1 MKRIL
6 VCLFLIMSMSAPI
19 VNEAQS
25 VTNAD
30 YTAIPPFIGVVNQ
43 PNVLV
48 ILDNSGS
55 MNMGAYTGIY
65 DPGQFSTDQYY
76 GYFDPAKN
84 YRYANTLWEVTTL
97 PMASGTAA
105 NPIASGNF
113 LNWATMRRVDIAKKL
128 LTGGDATPR
137 SVSPGQTV
145 KLDGASPAA
154 GDYSYSF
161 NKTFDTTTIGDCTL
175 TTPDP
180 CPIYPFVENYKYTET
195 GDKLSIDLV
204 SGGGGTQT
212 ETVYPIGTIANGAW
226 TIGGTAPPPTRHEA
240 VDEAPNDDG
249 NTTYIK
255 NSTSNTDDQVVLD
268 YKYTGASPGTI
279 TGVSVVVVAKKTG
292 SSSQA
297 RRIQGVIRVNGVD
310 YLESWQSLD
319 TSYKTHTFT
328 FATNPATGL
337 PWLWTDIKSAGAEA
351 LQGFGVKAYTPP
363 SSSNYPVVT
372 QAYLVITY
380 TTGLPASGGPYN
392 IIVDTGGTD
401 AKGIIDNLSSS
412 TRFGLSFYNTDSQG
426 AAIQEYVNFST
437 TSHLNNVAIKINGMS
452 PKTMTPLAESL
463 YNMTRYFKQEG
474 PAATAPDTGTYFH
487 TQDYSTGIQ
496 YDPYCFNC
504 SGSNVT
510 YVPCAKSFILF
521 LTDGEPTSDTGNPSP
536 PGDNFADVALWMRTQ
551 DLRPGACTTTPTAF
565 NTCIPTDQRLF
576 LYPVFLF
583 GKGSTLLRDA
593 AINGGFDDLNGNNA
607 PDCTTQPNEC
617 YRDSD
622 GDGVVESNGQD
633 FPLTYF
639 EGDDGYELQGSITN
653 ALADILKRGSSG
665 TSVSILATSAEG
677 EGALYQAYFYP
688 EKILPDGTKRDWLGY
703 CRGLFVDAD
712 GNLREDSDQNARLV
726 YKKDNIVRMR
736 LDTGTNLVYGDLY
749 SDTTPEDGLAD
760 SATRDS
766 TAYVDDLKALWE
778 AGEKLALRDKW
789 TRNIYTWVDL
799 DNDGNVDNGD
809 FSIGGG
815 EASNLWDSWTLMP
828 YLKADPLTG
837 SFGPWF
843 DALALS
849 YYIQGYDMSS
859 WGAPWPTSFRK
870 RCIPITGAT
879 QELWGCAGAT
889 ERVWTLGDI
898 IYSTPTVVSG
908 TREQY
913 DQLYGADASTY
924 TKFREKY
931 NKRRHVVYVG
941 ANDGMLHAFNAG
953 VYIAGD
959 DTSTPDTEHGRFEA
973 NSSAGTNGFSNGWLW
988 PVPAIGDELWSFV
1001 PYDNLPHLK
1010 WLASQSYSHVYYDD
1024 LKPKP
1029 TDVRIFCDGG
1039 GLPDT
1044 PGVGNCID
1052 GQAGASHP
1060 GGWGTILIVGMRL
1073 GGGAMDVTADFDYN
1087 TGTPDTTRT
1096 FRSSYY
1102 ALDITDPEKPPKLLW
1117 RFTDSNLGFTTSYPA
1132 IAHIKG
1138 SPEKWFMVVGS
1149 GPDNPTP
1156 AVGSRGYEGTSTQTA
1171 RVFVVNILNGTLAKE
1186 FTTDS
1191 NAFIGDPTIVDGDM
1205 DFSTDVIYLG
1215 GSISTTGGKVYRIN
1229 TNGNPDPTGTN
1240 WRLSTLIDTGR
1251 PLLVGPSVS
1260 KDSLNNFWVFFGTGR
1275 LFGIADKSN
1284 SDQQRLYGIKD
1295 ACWKENSVLN
1305 PCNTSYSQLDLK
1317 NTSTLSVCS
1326 AAAGGGIYDSSTGTC
1341 GSGTVAYSSYTNLL
1355 SDMRTNYKGWYVNLT
1370 DPAGPSEKVLSR
1382 SVVLGGLV
1390 LFTTF
1395 TPSSDI
1401 CGFQGDS
1408 SIYAL
1413 YYETGTAYIKPV
1425 IGTTGSGATETVLK
1439 TKTLGKGMPTTVGI
1453 AVGKKTKGYVQTS
1466 TGTIVEVEAAPP
1478 LAIRSGAAGWREKTG
1493 GGGSVDIEEIY
1504 KHIVK

>member
-6 VCLFLIMSMSAPI
+6 VSLFLLISALF
-19 VNEAQS
+19 VNESHSA
-25 VTNAD
+25 TNAD

-55 MNMGAYTGIY
+55 MNMGAYTGVY
-65 DPGQFSTDQYY
+65 YPDQFTTGQYY

-84 YRYANTLWEVTTL
+84 YQYTGNNRWEVTTL
-97 PMASGTAA
+97 PMSSGNEV

-137 SVSPGQTV
+137 SVSAGQTV
-145 KLDGASPAA
+145 KLDGANPAS

-161 NKTFDTTTIGDCTL
+161 YKTFDTSTIVGCNL
-175 TTPDP
+175 ATPDP
-180 CPIYPFVENYKYTET
+180 CPIYPFVGNYKYTQGRMAPGGT
-195 GDKLSIDLV
+195 GNELTINLV
-204 SGGGGTQT
+204 SGGGTLT
-212 ETVYPIGTIANGAW
+212 ETVYPNGTITNGAW
-226 TIGGTAPPPTRHEA
+226 SIGGVLIPLPLTRHEA
-240 VDEAPNDDG
+240 VATNDG
-249 NTTYIK
+249 NDTYIK
-255 NSTSNTDDQVVLD
+255 NSTSNANDQVVLD
-268 YKYTGASPGTI
+268 YKYTGGSPGTI
-279 TGVSVVVVAKKTG
+279 TGVSVVMVAKKTG
-292 SSSQA
+292 SQT
-297 RRIQGVIRVNGVD
+297 RKIEGVIRVNGAD
-310 YLESWQSLD
+310 YYVGLQSLNPNY
-319 TSYKTHTFT
+319 TTHTAT
-328 FATNPATGL
+328 WATNPATGL
-337 PWLWTDIKSAGAEA
+337 PWQWSEIKSAGTEA
-351 LQGFGVKAYTPP
+351 LQGFGVHAYTSP
-363 SSSNYPVVT
+363 SASNYPVVT
-372 QAYLVITY
+372 QLYLVIEY
-380 TTGLPASGGPYN
+380 TMGGPASGGPYTLK
-392 IIVDTGGTD
+392 VDTGRTD
-401 AKGIIDNLSSS
+401 ATGIIDNLSSN
-412 TRFGLSFYNTDSQG
+412 TRFGLAFYNEADSQG

-437 TSHLNNVAIKINGMS
+437 TSHLNNVSIKINGMK
-452 PKTMTPLAESL
+452 PKTATPLAESL

-474 PAATAPDTGTYFH
+474 PGSYFH
-487 TQDYSTGIQ
+487 SQDYSTDIQ

-521 LTDGEPTSDTGNPSP
+521 LTDGEPTSDSGNPSP
-536 PGDNFADVALWMRTQ
+536 PGTNFANTALWMRTQ

-583 GKGSTLLRDA
+583 GRGSTLLRDA

-607 PDCTTQPNEC
+607 PDCTTQPGEC

-736 LDTGTNLVYGDLY
+736 LDTVSNLVYGDLY

-760 SATRDS
+760 SVTRDS
-766 TAYVDDLKALWE
+766 TIYVDELKALWE
-778 AGEKLALRDKW
+778 AGNKLALRDKS

-799 DNDGNVDNGD
+799 DADGVVDNGY
-809 FSIGGG
+809 FGSPAG
-815 EASNLWDSWTLMP
+815 EALLFTSGNAATLKP
-828 YLKADPLTG
+828 YLQAVDTTEATNNINFTRGQPV
-837 SFGPWF
+837 S
-843 DALALS
+843 
-849 YYIQGYDMSS
+849 GY
-859 WGAPWPTSFRK
+859 RN
-870 RCIPITGAT
+870 RCVPITGAT
-879 QELWGCAGAT
+879 QESGCPGTT
-889 ERVWTLGDI
+889 ERVWSLGDV

-913 DQLYGADASTY
+913 DQLYGSDASTY
-924 TKFREKY
+924 TKFRELY

-953 VYIAGD
+953 DYIAGD
-959 DTSTPDTEHGRFEA
+959 DTSTPDTEHGRFIP
-973 NSSAGTNGFSNGWLW
+973 NPTTGNGWTL
-988 PVPAIGDELWSFV
+988 PTPTIGDELWAFI

-1010 WLASQSYSHVYYDD
+1010 WLTSQSYSHVYYND

-1029 TDVRIFCDGG
+1029 TDVRMFCDT
-1039 GLPDT
+1039 DT
-1044 PGVGNCID
+1044 TLNPPTTPNCID

-1060 GGWGTILIVGMRL
+1060 GGWGTVLIVGMRL
-1073 GGGAMDVTADFDYN
+1073 GGGAIEVAGDFDN
-1087 TGTPDTTRT
+1087 NAGTLDTTKR
-1096 FRSSYY
+1096 FGSAYY
-1102 ALDITDPEKPPKLLW
+1102 LLDITDPEKPPKLLW
-1117 RFTDSNLGFTTSYPA
+1117 RFAGPESPSHLGFTTSYPA
-1132 IAHIKG
+1132 IMHFKATTG
-1138 SPEKWFMVVGS
+1138 ASPTPERWYMVVGS
-1149 GPDNPTP
+1149 GPDDDVPANP
-1156 AVGSRGYEGTSTQTA
+1156 RGYDGFAKGYPAGHTA
-1171 RVFVVNILNGTLAKE
+1171 AHIYVVDLMTGQNLMR
-1186 FTTDS
+1186 FTTDAY
-1191 NAFIGDPTIVDGDM
+1191 AFMGDATVVDGDM
-1205 DFSTDVIYLG
+1205 DYNTDVVYM
-1215 GSISTTGGKVYRIN
+1215 GSVKSSSGTTGPWNSGAVWRI
-1229 TNGNPDPTGTN
+1229 TTAGNPDPNT
-1240 WRLSTLIDTGR
+1240 WILSSLIDTGK

-1260 KDSLNNFWVFFGTGR
+1260 KDALNNLWVFFGTGR
-1275 LFGIADKSN
+1275 LISTDDKTN
-1284 SDQQRLYGIKD
+1284 SDQQTLYGIKD
-1295 ACWKENSVLN
+1295 GCWNGS
-1305 PCNTSYSQLDLK
+1305 CNTTYILSNLK

-1326 AAAGGGIYDSSTGTC
+1326 VAAGGGIYDSSTGTC

-1355 SDMRTNYKGWYVNLT
+1355 SDIRTNYKGWYVNLT

-1425 IGTTGSGATETVLK
+1425 IGTAGSGASETVLK

-1478 LAIRSGAAGWREKTG
+1478 LAVRSGAAGWREKTG
-1493 GGGSVDIEEIY
+1493 GGGSVEIEEIY